1 MRGLPLDGAAATRRR
16 PPGRRAPVPATPAT
30 ACRPDPVSARV
41 SARRAGSLVADA
53 QYLAELD
60 LVALQVVPLAQLG
73 HADGVPLGDRR
84 QRVALD
90 PLVGGAGLVG
100 ARTEEHTSELQS
112 LIRISQAVYCL
123 KPKQTVPS

>member
-53 QYLAELD
+53 QYLAELA

-73 HADGVPLGDRR
+73 HAAYVPPVDRR
-84 QRVALD
+84 PRVAMD
-90 PLVGGAGLVG
+90 PLDVGAGPAAAGPHL
-100 ARTEEHTSELQS
+100 
-112 LIRISQAVYCL
+112 
-123 KPKQTVPS
+123 P